1 VTLNPSHFPEVRL
14 SEEQAA
20 KQFSFRLP
28 VGLVSRVEECREGMQ
43 NAGLDVTRADV
54 VRLLLKH
61 ALDTT
66 HCKLELLL
74 GGKSNATPVRKGRK

>member
-1 VTLNPSHFPEVRL
+1 MSQEA
-14 SEEQAA
+14 AA

-28 VGLVSRVEECREGMQ
+28 EGLVERVEGCTEEIR
-43 NAGLDVTRADV
+43 ATGLEVTRADV

-66 HCKLELLL
+66 HCKLELLF
-74 GGKSNATPVRKGRK
+74 GKRPRKRKRSAQR